1 MISLYNLTNK
11 TAYKLEIKDKMK
23 RIKVLLNDNIF
34 QTALWIGG
42 SAAITAVCAF
52 LLQKPELVAWYGVL
66 NFVIY
71 AIKDLNDRRK

>member
-1 MISLYNLTNK
+1 M
-11 TAYKLEIKDKMK
+11 DKVK
-23 RIKVLLNDNIF
+23 AFFSENIV

-66 NFVIY
+66 NFVVY
-71 AIKDLNDRRK
+71 AVKDLNDKRKK